1 MGFNNGFDFGYTCPD
16 INKSIDALKS
26 DIESHIDNM
35 IDILCPI
42 LGAKERNT
50 LIKEYV
56 EEFYS
61 SFEKSIEDIRST
73 NQDMRD
79 AAEKQISDI
88 INEKSNLEDEIKDL
102 ELKVSELESEINA
115 A

>member
-1 MGFNNGFDFGYTCPD
+1 MGFNNGFDFRYTCPD

-42 LGAKERNT
+42 LGTTERNT

-61 SFEKSIEDIRST
+61 SDAYYGNFVVGVTWSSVFV
-73 NQDMRD
+73 MR
-79 AAEKQISDI
+79 KPSKFVI
-88 INEKSNLEDEIKDL
+88 
-102 ELKVSELESEINA
+102 ELKA
-115 A
+115 